1 MRYRDV
7 PGLSGAANAA
17 VRVLE
22 RDRLSPGIVA
32 VALSVWSVR
41 VLGPGRR
48 WRPWETEFTCPC
60 CGEGWARD
68 KLHQALFMLP
78 PKAAAELRS
87 RVEHLDAVLLA
98 RTHHEPATDPELAW
112 WHRRC

>member
-17 VRVLE
+17 VRLLE
-22 RDRLSPGIVA
+22 RERFSPGAVS

-41 VLGPGRR
+41 VHGHRRR
-48 WRPWETEFTCPC
+48 WKQWEAEFACPC

-68 KLHQALFMLP
+68 RLADVLLLLP
-78 PKAAAELRS
+78 PRAATELRG
-87 RVEHLDAVLLA
+87 RVVRLDSVLLA
-98 RTHHEPATDPELAW
+98 RTHHDPTTDPGLAW